1 MFEKNFELN
10 EQTLP
15 IVEGFGNQI
24 PGGFF
29 ICQAVPPGKLLYA
42 NKECCNIFGCED
54 LEDFKAHTGYDFK
67 GMLYKDDHSVTR
79 ALFGGNGNV
88 NEGSEGYL
96 EYRIVRKDGVVR
108 RIEEHWK
115 YVSTT
120 AYGGVYYAFI
130 EDLASREQ
138 QGSLQGV
145 ESRLIDDVQSAEK
158 LYELMVSASTLLADM
173 PAMTFAKDGKTGAY
187 LACNHA
193 FIKYAG
199 KSSPEQVIGLTD
211 FDLFEA
217 DTATHFR
224 EMDKK
229 ALSMDGSYIFFEDV
243 HDGGTKNLRKLQT
256 IKAKFKD
263 VEGKTYLI
271 GLCMDITEMTRIR
284 TAETANRVKQEE
296 MQARLTL
303 QERLLEQSSMITAMA
318 SDYRAVYHVNLDTD
332 NAVCYRA
339 DPDDNDQ
346 HPVGVHFPFHE
357 RFVYYANKYVDAE
370 YREGFLKFIEV
381 DNIREALSK
390 EKLIAYR
397 YLARR
402 GGREYYEMI
411 RMAGVRRAAERD
423 DHIVHAVGLGLTVI
437 DSEMRETLAKNK
449 ALNEALLVANE
460 ANKAKSAFLSS
471 MSHEIRTP
479 MNAIIGLNSLAQRDE
494 TLSDSTRAYLEKIN
508 NSAKHLLGLINDIL
522 DMSRIESGRLV
533 LHKVEF
539 SLGGLLEQI
548 NTLVTTQCNDKG
560 LTFECNV
567 IGDVGDHYI
576 GDNMK
581 LKQVLINILSNA
593 IKFTNAPGKVMLTVK
608 RVNVYEDQSTLCFS
622 IKDTGIGIDKAFLPR
637 LFEPFTQ
644 EDSNRNNK
652 YGSTGLGMAITKS
665 IVELMNGMIHVE
677 SEKGVGT
684 EFTVTVTLK
693 NCEISAENLNAF
705 NPNDMHVLIVDD
717 DPVASE
723 HALFVL
729 EEAGISADTA
739 LSGRE
744 AIDMIE
750 IHQAKQEPYN
760 LVLLD
765 WKMPEMDGL
774 EIAKEIRSHCG
785 NEIMIVVL
793 TSYNWEDIEE
803 EAKGIGVDGFLAKP
817 LVSASVMEEITR
829 IARRNSINLLT
840 KKQRAELKGRRILL
854 AEDIFINAEIVKE
867 LLGAKKAEIDHA
879 ENGKIAT
886 ELFAKSAPGYY
897 DAILMD
903 VRMPEMDG
911 LEATATIRAMDR
923 PDAKTIPIIAMTA
936 NAFDEDVQYSLQ
948 AGMNAHL
955 SKPVEPEHL
964 YQTLE
969 EMIWKKD
976 NKLQLK

>member
-1 MFEKNFELN
+1 MFEKGFELN

-42 NKECCNIFGCED
+42 NQGCCNIFGCEN
-54 LEDFKAHTGYDFK
+54 LEEFKAHTGYDFK
-67 GMLYKDDHSVTR
+67 GMLCEEEQSVTR

-88 NEGSEGYL
+88 NKGSEGYL
-96 EYRIVRKDGVVR
+96 EYRIVRKDGAVR
-108 RIEEHWK
+108 RIEERWK
-115 YVSTT
+115 YVST
-120 AYGGVYYAFI
+120 AAFGGVYYAFI
-130 EDLASREQ
+130 EDPSSREQ
-138 QGSLQGV
+138 QGLPQGG
-145 ESRLIDDVQSAEK
+145 ESRLIDDVQSVEK
-158 LYELMVSASTLLADM
+158 LYDLMVSASTLLADM

-199 KSSPEQVIGLTD
+199 KNSPEQVIGLTD
-211 FDLFEA
+211 FDIFDAE
-217 DTATHFR
+217 TAAHFR

-229 ALSMDGSYIFFEDV
+229 ALSMEGSYIFFEDV
-243 HDGGTKNLRKLQT
+243 HDGSAKNLRKLQT
-256 IKAKFKD
+256 IKTKFKD

-271 GLCMDITEMTRIR
+271 GVCMDITEVTRIR

-296 MQARLTL
+296 MQARLAL

-339 DPDDNDQ
+339 DPDDKEQ
-346 HPVGVHFPFHE
+346 HAIGVHFPFHE
-357 RFVYYANKYVDAE
+357 RFAYYAEKFLDPE
-370 YREGFLKFIEV
+370 YKEGFLKFIEV
-381 DNIREALSK
+381 ENIREALSK

-397 YLARR
+397 YLVRR

-411 RMAGVRRAAERD
+411 RMAGVRRASERD
-423 DHIVHAVGLGLTVI
+423 DHIVHAVGLGFTVI

-479 MNAIIGLNSLAQRDE
+479 MNAIIGLNSLARRDE
-494 TLSDSTRAYLEKIN
+494 TLSDTTRAYLEKIN

-533 LHKVEF
+533 LHKGEF
-539 SLGGLLEQI
+539 SLGGLLDQI

-593 IKFTNAPGKVMLTVK
+593 IKFTNEPGKVMLTVK

-622 IKDTGIGIDKAFLPR
+622 IKDTGIGIDKAFIPK

-684 EFTVTVTLK
+684 EFTVTITLK
-693 NCEISAENLNAF
+693 NCEVSAENINTI
-705 NPNDMHVLIVDD
+705 NPNDIRVLIVDD

-744 AIDMIE
+744 AIDMIG

-774 EIAKEIRSHCG
+774 EIAKEIRKHCG
-785 NEIMIVVL
+785 NDIMIVVL
-793 TSYNWEDIEE
+793 TSYNWEDIAD
-803 EAKGIGVDGFLAKP
+803 EAKDSGVDGFLAKP

-829 IARRNSINLLT
+829 IARHNSINLLT
-840 KKQRAELKGRRILL
+840 KKQRAELKGRHILL

-867 LLGAKKAEIDHA
+867 LLGAKEAEIDHA

-969 EMIWKKD
+969 EMIWEKD
-976 NKLQLK
+976 SKLQSK